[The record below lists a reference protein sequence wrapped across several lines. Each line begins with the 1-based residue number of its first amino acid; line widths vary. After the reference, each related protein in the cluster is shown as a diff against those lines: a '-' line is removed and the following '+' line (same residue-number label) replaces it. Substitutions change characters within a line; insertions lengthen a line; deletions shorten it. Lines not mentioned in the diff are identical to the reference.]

1 MMSFSM
7 FIENRAYFGGYP
19 TQEFLEELESEHNV
33 RYFIDLTCDNEKG
46 ITPYTTKY
54 NYIRYPILDNRI
66 PDNIISFVLFII
78 KLKKIIDSL
87 NNTTDKIYIHCR
99 GGHGRSGIV
108 VASLLC
114 YIYKINKI
122 IYISTIRP
130 CK

>member
-78 KLKKIIDSL
+78 KL
-87 NNTTDKIYIHCR
+87 
-99 GGHGRSGIV
+99 
-108 VASLLC
+108 
-114 YIYKINKI
+114 
-122 IYISTIRP
+122 
-130 CK
+130 